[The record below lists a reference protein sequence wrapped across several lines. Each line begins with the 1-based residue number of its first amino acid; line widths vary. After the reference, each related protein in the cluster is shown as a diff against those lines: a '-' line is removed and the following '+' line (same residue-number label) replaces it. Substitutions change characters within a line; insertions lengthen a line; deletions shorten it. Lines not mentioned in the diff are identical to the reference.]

1 MIPDR
6 VLEVM
11 LNGYGHFGS
20 TSNNLIPAHIDTLG
34 ASSNPENDEATFFV
48 RKSLP

>member
-34 ASSNPENDEATFFV
+34 ASSNPKITKQHFLFENH
-48 RKSLP
+48 